1 MASDKFNDA
10 PADTSLGAKP
20 PGQMRDVAPEMV
32 GKNRAQLASWV
43 MTRVN
48 RWRQVRDNAY
58 LDRWDEYYR
67 LWRGV
72 WSDSDKSRRSERSRI
87 IAPAL
92 AESIDLTHAE
102 LTDAVFGRER
112 WINVSDDVADED
124 QKDQEANLD
133 VLLEDLDH
141 DGVPDALIKTIQIG
155 CLYGTGAVK
164 VSTEV
169 EKVREYVRQPS
180 GKTEAQEREVTAVKV
195 YPLDPREL
203 VPDPAASCIEDMLG
217 VAHETIVPL
226 HEVQAHQRS
235 GYFFEGTLPSNP
247 SPDGTTPPSG
257 VKGDTALPEDAVYAT
272 EYHGKVPA
280 GLLAAAGGEQLAEEA
295 DEDELVEAIVTIG
308 NYSTLLRAKKNPLWM
323 EDRAIV
329 AYQHES
335 VPGEFW
341 GRGVAEKGYNAQKA
355 LDAEMRM
362 RIDSLAL
369 VAAPMVAADKSRLPR
384 GFDMRVFP
392 GKEWPTVGNPSEV
405 IYPFNFGQLNPNTFN
420 QGADLE
426 RMVKQGT
433 GAMDPGTSLSQ
444 GSRRDTMGGTA
455 MMAASTVKRAKRTMF
470 NIENQLLRPL
480 IQKVM
485 WRYMQFSP
493 DRYKADFKFSVRGAM
508 GMMAREYEM
517 QLQTQLYQMTPP
529 ESQAHPLILRGI
541 YAMSSSPDRQRIIDA
556 IDAQLAPPDDAAKQ
570 EQAQLKQ
577 LQMRKLTAEVNKLE
591 NEAANQGAQASE
603 HAAKAGGA
611 TIEARLRG
619 PELQIEAQRVQND
632 MVEAA
637 TYAAQ
642 TRQQHE
648 HQKDEHRT
656 ETALRI
662 HELALKDKEIRV
674 KEKAAANKPKA
685 KA

>member
-1 MASDKFNDA
+1 MATPTFNDA
-10 PADTSLGAKP
+10 PADTSLGANK
-20 PGQMRDVAPEMV
+20 PGQMRDVAPEQL
-32 GKNRAQLASWV
+32 GKDRDALASWV

-48 RWRQVRDNAY
+48 RWRQVRDSAY

-72 WSDSDKSRRSERSRI
+72 WSESDKSRRSERSRI

-112 WINVSDDVADED
+112 WINVADDVADED
-124 QKDQEANLD
+124 KKDQEANLD
-133 VLLEDLDH
+133 LLLEDLDH
-141 DGVPDALIKTIQIG
+141 DGVPDALIKAIQIG

-164 VSTEV
+164 ISTEPV
-169 EKVREYVRQPS
+169 TVREYVRGQD
-180 GKTEAQEREVTAVKV
+180 GRTTAQTREQTAVKV
-195 YPLDPREL
+195 YPLDPREV
-203 VPDPAASCIEDMLG
+203 VPDPSAASIEDMLG
-217 VAHETIVPL
+217 IAHETIIPL
-226 HEVQAHQRS
+226 HEVQAQQNV
-235 GYFFEGTLPSNP
+235 GYFFDGTLGRNP
-247 SPDGTTPPSG
+247 PPVGATPPSG

-280 GLLAAAGGEQLAEEA
+280 GLLAAAGGEALEGDAE
-295 DEDELVEAIVTIG
+295 DLVEAIVTIG
-308 NYSTLLRAKKNPLWM
+308 NQSTLLRAKKNPLWM

-329 AYQHES
+329 AYQHET

-341 GRGVAEKGYNAQKA
+341 GRGVAEKGYNGQKA

-392 GKEWPTVGNPSEV
+392 GKEWPTVGDPREV
-405 IYPFNFGQLNPNTFN
+405 LMPFNFGQLNPNTFN
-420 QGADLE
+420 QSADLE

-480 IQKVM
+480 IQKVL
-485 WRYMQFSP
+485 WRYMQFAS
-493 DRYKADFKFSVRGAM
+493 DRYKADMKFSVRGAM

-517 QLQTQLYQMTPP
+517 QLQTQLYQITPP
-529 ESQAHPLILRGI
+529 ESKMSPIILRGI
-541 YAMSSSPDRQRIIDA
+541 YAMSSSPDKQRMLDA
-556 IDAQLAPPDDAAKQ
+556 IDAQLAPPDDEAKQ
-570 EQAQLKQ
+570 EQAQIKALG
-577 LQMRKLTAEVNKLE
+577 LRKLTAEVNKLE

-611 TIEARLRG
+611 TIEAKLKG
-619 PELQIEAQRVQND
+619 SELAIEAQRVQND
-632 MVEAA
+632 AVEAA

-642 TRQQHE
+642 TRQQHV
-648 HQKDEHRT
+648 HQQDEHRT

-662 HELALKDKEIRV
+662 HELAIKDREVKA